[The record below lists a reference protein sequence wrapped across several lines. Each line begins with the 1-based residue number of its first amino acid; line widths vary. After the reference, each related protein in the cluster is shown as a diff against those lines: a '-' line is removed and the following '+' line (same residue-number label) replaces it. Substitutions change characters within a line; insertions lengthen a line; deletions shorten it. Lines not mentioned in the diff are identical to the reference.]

1 MQLMDINKIKLKKKK
16 DKMKNDKIN
25 QSSINERSLPLNIHG
40 CDRQSW
46 ARSFKPTLGTETK
59 NAGRQTQMGTLN
71 KAYL

>member
-1 MQLMDINKIKLKKKK
+1 
-16 DKMKNDKIN
+16 MKNDKIN